1 MALENVDTANGSIF
15 NFFDHLDHHDPP
27 GKKPFFL
34 LREIALLN
42 KV

>member
-27 GKKPFFL
+27 EKKNFL
-34 LREIALLN
+34 FTERNCIA
-42 KV
+42 